1 MSLLDKASI
10 LLTPTAYDTSEL
22 LSIKPDDGGG
32 DFDFSRP
39 SSAERI
45 NDSGGFETMASNVPR
60 IDYTGGTAS
69 FLLEPRTTN
78 LYLNSATLTTQDC
91 STPAVQH
98 GSEYTVSFYGTG
110 SITFSGSYT
119 GSLSGTGTNDRVSL
133 TFTVSGSVLTSTVS
147 GTVTN
152 AQLESNPAASTY
164 IPTTSSIVTRME
176 EQCLNAGDSSLISG
190 TEGVLYAEFAVSN
203 LFSQNSSQKSTRS
216 IGMSFNTGTNNV
228 LFMGINPS
236 NKFYF
241 FFRANGS
248 NVIFNQTISANVG
261 QYYKVAFKYKSGETS
276 IYIDGQEVLTSSNS
290 FTISKTLGN
299 LAFNFGTPSFAIN
312 VFQGNT
318 RCVAVFKEALT
329 DAELICLT
337 S

>member
-10 LLTPTAYDTSEL
+10 LLTPTAYDTSKL

-110 SITFSGSYT
+110 SITFSGSYS

-164 IPTTSSIVTRME
+164 IPTTSSTVTRRE
-176 EQCLNAGDSSLISG
+176 EQCIDAGDSSLISG

-203 LFSQNSSQKSTRS
+203 LFDQNINQKHERC
-216 IGMSFNTGTNNV
+216 IGMGFVSGFNNILYMSVT
-228 LFMGINPS
+228 PS
-236 NKFYF
+236 NNFRF
-241 FFRANGS
+241 FFRVGS
-248 NVIFNQTISANVG
+248 TFVVNNQTISANVG
-261 QYYKVAFKYKSGETS
+261 QYYKVAFKYKSGDTS
-276 IYIDGQEVLTSSNS
+276 IYIDGQEVLTSSTA
-290 FTISKTLGN
+290 FTISQTIGN
-299 LAFNFGTPSFAIN
+299 LAFNAGTPSFPLN
-312 VFQGNT
+312 KFQGNT
-318 RCVAVFKEALT
+318 KCVAVFKEALT